1 MKEIVRDALTDAA
14 RDAYESVIFDRARH
28 TLAYLRDITRKDPAA
43 IHASISDLI
52 GALEDLVE

>member
-1 MKEIVRDALTDAA
+1 MKDILQDALGEVE
-14 RDAYESVIFDRARH
+14 RDAYERVMFDRARH
-28 TLAYLRDITRKDPAA
+28 TLAYLRDITSSDPAA